1 MYLPDNEILDI
12 SLQTESYFIPND
24 FKITSKTIIK
34 KEKKQELN
42 NNVNSMNS
50 NNGEKKTN
58 SKTFEKKIRNRITN
72 YRIFKRLL

>member
-1 MYLPDNEILDI
+1 MYLSDNEIFDI

-34 KEKKQELN
+34 KENK
-42 NNVNSMNS
+42 
-50 NNGEKKTN
+50 
-58 SKTFEKKIRNRITN
+58 FEKKIRNRITN